1 MSERII
7 QRDLNDAIYTLPIPS
22 SALIP
27 GTNIN
32 NLESQWEMFGE
43 GCGAG
48 EGTREVVR
56 AFATERVPQQV
67 VIKKWYGEG
76 ALCLRRISDG
86 SYAN

>member
-7 QRDLNDAIYTLPIPS
+7 QRDLNDAIYTSLS
-22 SALIP
+22 RRLIP